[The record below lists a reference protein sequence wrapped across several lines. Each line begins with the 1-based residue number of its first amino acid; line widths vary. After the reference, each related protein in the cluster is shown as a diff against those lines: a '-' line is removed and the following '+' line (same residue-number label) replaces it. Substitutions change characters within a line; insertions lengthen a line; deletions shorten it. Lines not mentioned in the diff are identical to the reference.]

1 MKLNTGRGCH
11 ASMGVTVGNALR
23 PLTVSGVE
31 AACIGIL
38 AGGCRLAFAAPA
50 AHQTQ
55 GVMLLRLAAR
65 MRHLG
70 GALIQVQSEE
80 AASIMAA
87 GAAMAGARS
96 AAIVAD
102 ANLAAGAL
110 TGLDELSPVLIDVS
124 GRLPIGLA
132 ATVVLAPHTPQA
144 AFDTGAAIFDAITPL
159 DGVAVIAGLEGGPSV
174 VEPDLAA
181 RLLPPPIHEDGPD
194 EPEILIIGAGPG
206 FDACDE
212 ARTQLALAG
221 VAAAHLHL
229 IHVAPFPAAIVAP
242 AVTSARRVLVVEPGG
257 PGTLAGYI
265 RSRLGTPA
273 APFGELPR
281 LAGAPLG
288 AAEIACRAREVMAR

>member
-1 MKLNTGRGCH
+1 
-11 ASMGVTVGNALR
+11 MGVTLGTVLR

-50 AHQTQ
+50 AHQLQ
-55 GVMLLRLAAR
+55 GMVMLRLAAR

-80 AASIMAA
+80 AAAVMAA
-87 GAAMAGARS
+87 GAAMAGARA

-102 ANLAAGAL
+102 SCRAAGAL
-110 TGLDELSPVLIDVS
+110 TGFNDLSPVLVDVS
-124 GRLPIGLA
+124 GRLPLA
-132 ATVVLAPHTPQA
+132 LPAGAVLAPHTPQA
-144 AFDTGAAIFDAITPL
+144 AFDTGAALFDTLPP
-159 DGVAVIAGLEGGPSV
+159 DGGIGVIAGLEGGSGM
-174 VEPDLAA
+174 VEPDIAR
-181 RLLPPPIHEDGPD
+181 RLLPPPIHQDGPD
-194 EPEILIIGAGPG
+194 DPEILIIGAGPG

-212 ARTQLALAG
+212 ARSELALAG
-221 VAAAHLHL
+221 VAAAHVHL
-229 IHVAPFPAAIVAP
+229 IHLAPFPAAIVAP
-242 AVTSARRVLVVEPGG
+242 AVASARRVLVVESGG

-265 RSRLGTPA
+265 RSYLGAPA

-288 AAEIACRAREVMAR
+288 ADEIAWQAREVMGR